1 MASRDLTSRGLAP
14 RTEPQDDRESNLHR
28 PEPSAE
34 STPGAGPQPRRYGRA
49 WLPCAL
55 TLGVVSWEYLLS
67 ALMNPDVDWNVLG
80 VAGHM
85 ALDLVL
91 VLPLIALALAVGR
104 WSARRLALRLDESG
118 GLLGTVGFAALA
130 ALLFLLPL
138 TSTRDLAH
146 EWVGVTYGL
155 SLAEVQTTVVTSDL
169 TKREST
175 QLCSFGSLRNPSLAR
190 DSYDFQTTAM
200 ARFTMGLRD
209 ALIQQAALLPLLLVA
224 FLGQAR
230 RQAGLPAGWLGLS
243 LPASWA
249 RAASRRLRQRLVWH
263 RGTPRLGLLAL
274 ATVVLFCVGY
284 GVDQPGVGRVN
295 AEPGAPFNACVEGG
309 PVKEY
314 DVHAIDVTITLNRW
328 GDHVEDAYMYALE
341 ANIPA
346 IRDFETALEAD
357 RTLPE
362 GEGVTRVS
370 LGLRKDL
377 IQPLVIRANL
387 GECLR
392 INFTNSLV
400 SGKPASMH
408 ILGLPHSVNN
418 ASSAVGN
425 NPDTFAQA
433 GETLTYEIPLPLDPD
448 AERAYYF
455 HDHGAGRQ
463 RQNKGL
469 FGAIIAE
476 PRGATYLDVETGEP
490 LDTVTGS
497 NWEAIIIDPNVDN
510 RPDGKSFREFAIFY
524 HEIGDEA
531 FTNIQ
536 DQEDKLLPLI
546 DEVANVYRPA
556 ARAINY
562 RSEPFRR
569 RIELDQQTNGEN
581 AGHGKSLGYA
591 SYPFGDPP
599 TPIPRSYVGEGV
611 KTRLLH
617 GGSEVFH
624 VHHLHGGG
632 DRWRRNPNADPA
644 NDFWKGLTKVPDPNL
659 TSIHLDSQSIG
670 PGTSYNLEHECGA
683 GGCQQGVGEF
693 LFHCHIGHH
702 YIAGMWSFWRVFGT
716 EQTAETNINGVPLAV
731 IPELFQSESPFA
743 DASSNTP
750 PDLGVSAGDLL
761 GLRVDDGRVLS
772 VGPTGPGTKNL
783 EEWIT
788 DMLPPQGV
796 PLDNNDATVWNW
808 TTTGSGASL
817 RVWGEPDEEVPFA
830 GWTSPIPGQRPEVL
844 FNAKNG
850 RYSWPLFRPQNSQ
863 RPPFTPRHTGA
874 PWLGEEMKDGRPDG
888 LCAKPELV
896 PEIGPG
902 AVKRYYPLSAI
913 TLPIQVTPDGDNGV
927 DPDGMIFVLNEHEEA
942 IRNGEMPAEPLTV
955 RSNVG
960 DCVELVFTNKIPDS
974 DKNKNFSKVN
984 VHSHFVQFDTQASD
998 GVITGFSYEQSV
1010 RPYENEAR
1018 WLTAPAGAGT
1028 TTLAVNHTDRLRPGI
1043 WLGIGLG
1050 EATCGVSAEGQPLP
1064 CTEIRKILSMTDTS
1078 ITLDRP
1084 LINGHEVGDA
1094 VGVEF
1099 VRYHWFSDVDFGTVF
1114 YHTHV
1119 EFQDWDHGLFG
1130 THVVEPKGSTYHDPQ
1145 TGEEVRAGTLVD
1157 IHVDP
1162 AAGGNP
1168 VAHGVEGS
1176 FREFMLFLHNQNP
1189 VEGRFTLG
1197 GGTINLR
1204 AEPWRLRDSEAAYR
1218 FSSVTHG
1225 DPHTQ
1230 QIRAY
1235 VGDPL
1240 VVRGM
1245 GLVERV
1251 GGVRFTGH
1259 RFNMERYTDDSDT
1272 RDATFIGI
1280 SERFDVSLEGGA
1292 GGPGGYPGDYLYYST
1307 LGKDFESGA
1316 WGLLRVHDSA
1326 QEDLQPLPDRPAPGD
1341 GEGFPQL
1348 AVTGAAPAAL
1358 EDGPGDACPPDA
1370 QVREYSVVVDDSSII
1385 YNEVTARDNGGV
1397 SYALRGEDSKER
1409 RTPLVV
1415 RANEGECLRVKLKN
1429 RRRERSAINFGEL
1442 LFDPQR
1448 SYGAA
1453 IGFNHDSTV
1462 GPGLSKVYEFFA
1474 DRELGIVIGMN
1485 LGDIDSVE
1493 RGAFAAAV
1501 VEPEGSEYFRPGT
1514 REPLPAGGAGIQAD
1528 ILTNGL
1534 TTREFV
1540 ALFSDEDRRIGQNA
1554 MPYPV
1559 AVERFAGIN
1568 YSHEPLDIRGLSTRP
1583 DEVFKSDLWGDPR
1596 HVVTVNAGTPLVY
1609 RVAQPWGNQTHVPTL
1624 EGHRYPLEPGL
1635 VGSEQIFNDVL
1646 VPGLSLNLHFVG
1658 GAGGDL
1664 QEPGDYLFLDRRQP
1678 FLEYGLW
1685 NLLRVTERGGASGG
1699 SDTVKIVEADTSQ
1712 EGAMT
1717 LLSIAGVN
1725 GVRPAGDTAEA
1736 VVIYNGQATPDGCRG
1751 RAIGKAEVDLGSG
1764 EWVFSKPFVTLPDE
1778 VCIRSLGGGVASMA
1792 LGQ

>member
-1 MASRDLTSRGLAP
+1 MIATPTGPAR
-14 RTEPQDDRESNLHR
+14 QQ
-28 PEPSAE
+28 PEPS
-34 STPGAGPQPRRYGRA
+34 PGATSGNPPRVGRRA
-49 WLPCAL
+49 RGWLAL
-55 TLGVVSWEYLLS
+55 SLSLGVIAWEYGLN
-67 ALMNPDVDWNVLG
+67 ALMNPDVDWNGVG

-85 ALDLVL
+85 VLDLAL
-91 VLPLIALALAVGR
+91 LLPLITIALILGLGA
-104 WSARRLALRLDESG
+104 ARRMGLHRDESA
-118 GLLGTVGFAALA
+118 GLLGTIGVLALV
-130 ALLFLLPL
+130 LMMLMVPL

-146 EWVGVTYGL
+146 EWVGATFEL

-175 QLCSFGSLRNPSLAR
+175 QLCSFGSVRNPSLAR
-190 DSYDFQTTAM
+190 ASYQDFETTLL
-200 ARFTMGLRD
+200 ARLALGLRD
-209 ALIQQAALLPLLLVA
+209 ALIQQAALVPLLLLG
-224 FLGQAR
+224 FLALAR
-230 RQAGLPAGWLGLS
+230 REANLPNQWPGLLEPRRWLVS
-243 LPASWA
+243 TA
-249 RAASRRLRQRLVWH
+249 RRLSPSM
-263 RGTPRLGLLAL
+263 PRLGLLGL
-274 ATVVLFCVGY
+274 ASLVLFCVGY
-284 GVDQPGVGRVN
+284 GVTPSGSGEAH
-295 AEPGAPFNACVEGG
+295 AEPSQAYNACTEGG
-309 PVKEY
+309 AVKEY

-328 GDHVEDAYMYALE
+328 GDHVDDAYMYALE

-346 IRDFETALEAD
+346 VRAFEAAVEAD
-357 RTLPE
+357 RGEPE
-362 GEGVTRVS
+362 GLDVARVS
-370 LGLRKDL
+370 LGLRKDP

-392 INFTNSLV
+392 INFTNSL
-400 SGKPASMH
+400 GNGDPASMH
-408 ILGLPHSVNN
+408 ILGLPHTVDN
-418 ASSAVGN
+418 ASSAVGY

-433 GETLTYEIPLPLDPD
+433 GETLTYEIPLPLDPN

-469 FGAIIAE
+469 FGAIVAE

-497 NWEAIIIDPNVDN
+497 NWEAIIMDPNLDG
-510 RPDGKSFREFAIFY
+510 RPDGKSFREFTIFY

-531 FTNIQ
+531 FTNIRDQ
-536 DQEDKLLPLI
+536 DNKPVPLI
-546 DEVANVYRPA
+546 DDIAGVYRPA

-569 RIELDQQTNGEN
+569 RIEQDKLTNGAN

-611 KTRLLH
+611 KTRLMH

-644 NDFWKGLTKVPDPNL
+644 NDFWKGLTKVPDQNL

-716 EQTAETNINGVPLAV
+716 EQTAETNVNGFPLAT
-731 IPELFQSESPFA
+731 IPALFQSESPFPEA
-743 DASSNTP
+743 ASNTP
-750 PDLGVSAGDLL
+750 PELGVSAGSLL
-761 GLRVDDGRVLS
+761 GLAVDDDRVLS
-772 VGPTGPGTKNL
+772 TGATGPGTKNL
-783 EEWIT
+783 LEWIT

-808 TTTGSGASL
+808 TTSGSGASL
-817 RVWGEPDEEVPFA
+817 KIWGEPDDDTPFA
-830 GWTSPIPGQRPEVL
+830 GWTSRMPGQRPEVR
-844 FNAKNG
+844 FNPKNG
-850 RYSWPLFRPQNSQ
+850 RYTWPLFRPQNAQ

-874 PWLGEEMKDGRPDG
+874 PWLGEEMKNGRPDG
-888 LCAKPELV
+888 LCASKDLV

-902 AVKRYYPLSAI
+902 AVKRYYPVSAI
-913 TLPIQVTPDGDNGV
+913 TLPIQVTPDGENGV
-927 DPDGMIFVLNEHEEA
+927 DKDGMIFVLNEHEEA
-942 IRNGEMPAEPLTV
+942 VRNGDMPAEPLAV

-974 DKNKNFSKVN
+974 DLNKNFSKVN
-984 VHSHFVQFDTQASD
+984 IHSHFVQFDTQASD

-1010 RPYENEAR
+1010 RPYENEGR
-1018 WLTAPAGAGT
+1018 WLTSAAGPGT

-1050 EATCGVSAEGQPLP
+1050 EATCGVSADGQPLP
-1064 CTEIRKILSMTDTS
+1064 CTEIRKIVSMTDSS
-1078 ITLDRP
+1078 ITLDAP
-1084 LINGHEVGDA
+1084 LANNHASGDA

-1119 EFQDWDHGLFG
+1119 EFKDWDHGLFG
-1130 THVVEPKGSTYHDPQ
+1130 THIVEPKGSSYHDPQ
-1145 TGEEVRAGTLVD
+1145 TGDEVRSGTLVD
-1157 IHVDP
+1157 IRVDP
-1162 AAGGNP
+1162 EAGGNP

-1176 FREFMLFLHNQNP
+1176 FREFMLFLHNQSP
-1189 VEGRFTLG
+1189 VEGRFSLG

-1225 DPHTQ
+1225 DPHTP

-1251 GGVRFTGH
+1251 GGIRFAGH
-1259 RFNMERYTDDSDT
+1259 RFNMERYTDQSDT

-1292 GGPGGYPGDYLYYST
+1292 GGPGGFPGDYLYYST

-1316 WGLLRVHDSA
+1316 WGLMRVHDTS
-1326 QEDLQPLPDRPAPGD
+1326 QSDLQPLPDRTTPPEGD
-1341 GEGFPQL
+1341 GFPQL
-1348 AVTGAAPAAL
+1348 AFTGESPPSL
-1358 EDGPGDACPPDA
+1358 DDGPGDACPADA
-1370 QVREYSVVVDDSSII
+1370 VAREYSVVVDDSSII

-1397 SYALRGEDSKER
+1397 SYSLRGGDSKQS

-1415 RANEGECLRVKLKN
+1415 RANAGECLRVKLKN
-1429 RRRERSAINFGEL
+1429 RRRARSSISFGEM

-1453 IGFNHDSTV
+1453 IGYNYDSTV
-1462 GPGLSKVYEFFA
+1462 GPGLSRVYEFYA
-1474 DRELGIVIGMN
+1474 DSELGIVIGLN

-1493 RGAFAAAV
+1493 RGAFAGAV
-1501 VEPEGSEYFRPGT
+1501 VEPAGSQYFRPGT
-1514 REPLPAGGAGIQAD
+1514 TEPLPSGGAGVQAD
-1528 ILTNGL
+1528 ILTDGL
-1534 TTREFV
+1534 ITREFV
-1540 ALFSDEDRRIGQNA
+1540 ALFSDEDRRIGQSA

-1568 YSHEPLDIRGLSTRP
+1568 YSHEPLDIRGLVSEP
-1583 DEVFKSDLWGDPR
+1583 AEVFKSDLWGDPR
-1596 HVVTVNAGTPLVY
+1596 HVVTVPAGTPLTY

-1624 EGHRYPLEPGL
+1624 EGHRWPLEPGME
-1635 VGSEQIFNDVL
+1635 GSEQVFNDVL
-1646 VPGLSLNLHFVG
+1646 IPGLSLNLHFVG
-1658 GAGGDL
+1658 GAGGDI

-1685 NLLRVTERGGASGG
+1685 NILRVTERDGASGG
-1699 SDTVKIVEADTSQ
+1699 TDTVRILDLEATA
-1712 EGAMT
+1712 EGST
-1717 LLSIAGVN
+1717 TILSLSGVN
-1725 GVRPAGDTAEA
+1725 GVRPAGDTVSA
-1736 VVIYNGQATPDGCRG
+1736 VVVHEGGVTDGECHG

-1764 EWVFSKPFVTLPDE
+1764 EWTFSQSVNPMPEE
-1778 VCIRSLGGGVASMA
+1778 VCIRSLGGGVASKA
-1792 LGQ
+1792 IGQ